1 MAILSQS
8 VIVLRNRTVAHGTV
22 AAIASAKLLLL
33 NALVKTP
40 QEPERDIPRL
50 VSHLT
55 VEFSML

>member
-8 VIVLRNRTVAHGTV
+8 VIVLRNRAVAHGTV

-40 QEPERDIPRL
+40 
-50 VSHLT
+50 
-55 VEFSML
+55 